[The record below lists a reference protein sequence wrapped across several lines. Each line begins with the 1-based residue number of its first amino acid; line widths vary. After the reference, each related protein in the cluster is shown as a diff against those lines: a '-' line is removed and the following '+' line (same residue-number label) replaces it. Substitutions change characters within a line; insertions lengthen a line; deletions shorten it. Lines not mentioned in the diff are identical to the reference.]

1 MSSMRSTKDLIDIIK
16 SQRKKEEKQR
26 KRGYGNLNY
35 L

>member
-26 KRGYGNLNY
+26 KFGYENLSCV
-35 L
+35 